1 MKQTEHSVVISV
13 VIPCYNQ
20 AGYLPEALDS
30 LLDQTYPN
38 WEAIV
43 VNDGYPDEA
52 EAVTRR
58 YAGQDARISYV
69 YKENGG
75 AGSARNYG
83 IALAKGEYILPLD
96 ADDVI
101 RPEYMELAM
110 KAFEEQPQTRLVYCQ
125 GYFFG
130 EKKGLWELAYQ
141 GYRKLL
147 MRNSIFVSAFFRK
160 VDWEKAGGYDETM
173 RNGYEDWEFLIRLL
187 DEDCM
192 VCQIPLPLFCYRI
205 KKHSLNTLAVQ
216 SRIYKDTE
224 FYIYTKNRA
233 VYDKI
238 FDASV
243 LDILRD
249 RDRLVEKWDRWT
261 QKKWYKRFFHEY
273 IRRDWK

>member
-20 AGYLPEALDS
+20 AAYLPEALDS
-30 LLDQTYPN
+30 LLSQTYPY

-43 VNDGYPDEA
+43 VNDGYPDETEGVA
-52 EAVTRR
+52 RDYARR
-58 YAGQDARISYV
+58 DDRISYV

-101 RPEYMELAM
+101 CPEYMELAM
-110 KAFEEQPQTRLVYCQ
+110 KIFEKQPQTRLVYCQ
-125 GYFFG
+125 GCFFG
-130 EKKGLWELAYQ
+130 EKEGLWELAYQ

-147 MRNSIFVSAFFRK
+147 ICNSIFVSAFFRK
-160 VDWEKAGGYDETM
+160 TDWEKTGGYDEMM
-173 RNGYEDWEFLIRLL
+173 RNGYEDWEYLIRLL
-187 DEDCM
+187 DEDSI

-233 VYDKI
+233 VYDKV

-243 LDILRD
+243 LDMFRD
-249 RDRLVEKWDRWT
+249 REKLAEKWDRRM

-273 IRRDWK
+273 IKRDWK

>member
-20 AGYLPEALDS
+20 AGYLSEALDS

-233 VYDKI
+233 VYDKV

>member
-160 VDWEKAGGYDETM
+160 IDWEKAGGYDETM

>member
-233 VYDKI
+233 VYDKV

>member
-160 VDWEKAGGYDETM
+160 IDWEKAGGYDETM

-233 VYDKI
+233 VYDKV